1 MKFYGQKSENF
12 FAQNPKEI
20 LKRKTKINC
29 LFRIFYS
36 GHVDR
41 ILRTIIKF
49 SAENPKRFRTFWKK
63 AANCSSGHVEGSF
76 ENFLKFFG
84 QKSENFF
91 AQNPKKIWK
100 KKQKLTV
107 YSAFFYSGHV
117 DRFFRAMPKVCAEN
131 PKRFRTLKKI
141 KSQIVPLD
149 TQKVVLTTSWS
160 FLAKSV
166 KKFRSKS
173 EKIPKRK
180 AKKTCFSRKF
190 YSGHLDRILRTHAK
204 SFCRKS
210 KTVQNI
216 YKNFKA
222 TNCSSGHAEGSF
234 DNFLKFLGQ
243 KSENISLKIGKKFWK
258 EKLKKMFLP
267 QIFLWTLR

>member
-1 MKFYGQKSENF
+1 MK
-12 FAQNPKEI
+12 
-20 LKRKTKINC
+20 
-29 LFRIFYS
+29 
-36 GHVDR
+36 
-41 ILRTIIKF
+41 
-49 SAENPKRFRTFWKK
+49 KK

-76 ENFLKFFG
+76 ENILKFFG

-91 AQNPKKIWK
+91 AQNPKKNLKRKTKINS
-100 KKQKLTV
+100 LFR
-107 YSAFFYSGHV
+107 FFYSGHV
-117 DRFFRAMPKVCAEN
+117 DRLFRAMPKVCAEN

-160 FLAKSV
+160 FLAQTL

-173 EKIPKRK
+173 EKILKRK
-180 AKKTCFSRKF
+180 VKKNCFFRKF
-190 YSGHLDRILRTHAK
+190 YSGHLDRILRIHAK

-222 TNCSSGHAEGSF
+222 TNCSSAHAERSF
-234 DNFLKFLGQ
+234 DNFLKFFVQ
-243 KSENISLKIGKKFWK
+243 KSEKFLVKFRKNFWK
-258 EKLKKMFLP
+258 KKK
-267 QIFLWTLR
+267 